1 MTDVRFDER
10 GLVPAVVQDIRTGQV
25 LMLAYQNQEALEKTF
40 VTGWVHFFSRSRN
53 ELWEKGATSGN
64 RLRFHELSLDCD
76 GDAVLIKAEPLGPT
90 CHTGEVSCF
99 YRPWAETAGSNLG
112 ETLGRL
118 YRVLEERRRDLPEGS
133 YTAKLF
139 KGGPD
144 AILKKIGEEA
154 GEVIIAGKNGVAG
167 EILWETADLFYHTLV
182 LLAFY
187 GLTPEQLAG
196 ELAGRRR

>member
-1 MTDVRFDER
+1 M
-10 GLVPAVVQDIRTGQV
+10 VQDFRTGQV
-25 LMLAYQNQEALEKTF
+25 LMLAYQNREALEKTF
-40 VTGWVHFFSRSRN
+40 ATGWVHFFSRSRN

-64 RLRFHELSLDCD
+64 RLRFQALSLDCD
-76 GDAVLIKAEPLGPT
+76 GDAILIKAEPLGPT

-99 YRPWAETAGSNLG
+99 HRPGTETADGNLG
-112 ETLGRL
+112 ETLGQL
-118 YRVLEERRRDLPEGS
+118 FRVLELRRRELPEGS

-139 KGGPD
+139 SGGPD

-154 GEVIIAGKNGVAG
+154 GEVIIAGKNGAAA

-187 GLTPEQLAG
+187 GLTTEQLAG